1 MIDRFIYK
9 CCDVL
14 DRYSEWMSNLL
25 LPKPRIKKMSRKT
38 NTALIALLGTILM
51 GLATWTLVTLIEL
64 QLIVTMIQSDL
75 MSIDKQF
82 GRVYNF
88 IDSVRGKR
96 MKKEKNIK
104 FHPEVVKG
112 ECPTCSEDY
121 YVSWSYT

>member
-1 MIDRFIYK
+1 MNYRYQQMIDKFIYK

-25 LPKPRIKKMSRKT
+25 FKPKKKKMSRKT
-38 NTALIALLGTILM
+38 NTAMIALLGTILM

-88 IDSVRGKR
+88 IDSVRGK
-96 MKKEKNIK
+96 
-104 FHPEVVKG
+104 
-112 ECPTCSEDY
+112 
-121 YVSWSYT
+121 